1 MTNAL
6 VNPVVPPVALPPR
19 DPHRPI
25 ASPTGPQ
32 RRRTLPVPTVP
43 TPRTNATVYGM
54 ATLDCHGRVADHAV
68 QRTLNWT
75 PGQRLAIRETDGL
88 LIIHADPH
96 GVFRVT
102 GQGHLRLPAQVRHCS
117 GLITGDRVLLAANP
131 TRGRLVIYPPA
142 ALDAMTARHDGSLGG
157 EVA

>member
-1 MTNAL
+1 MTNTL
-6 VNPVVPPVALPPR
+6 VNPVVPPVTLPPR

-25 ASPTGPQ
+25 ADPAGAQ
-32 RRRTLPVPTVP
+32 RRRALPVPTVP

-54 ATLDCHGRVADHAV
+54 APLDCHGRIADHTV
-68 QRTLNWT
+68 QRTLGWT
-75 PGQRLAIRETDGL
+75 PGARLAIRETDGL

-102 GQGHLRLPAQVRHCS
+102 SQGHLRLPAQIRHCC

-131 TRGRLVIYPPA
+131 THDRLVIYPPA
-142 ALDAMTARHDGSLGG
+142 ALDAMTARHDGLGG